1 MNTPSR
7 PATSQS
13 EMTRALVRGFLDC
26 LLGYTVDKQYRDR
39 DLNSFFTDDIELV
52 LPGTKPATPWAGTYR
67 GQAELVAFWAICR
80 EHLDIISHDV
90 QHLIV
95 EDDKAVVISFERYA
109 SLVTK
114 RQGVQTYAWLFICQ
128 DDRIRYW
135 RLFEDTEAIAKVFD
149 TRVPAAG

>member
-1 MNTPSR
+1 M
-7 PATSQS
+7 TSTASTAVSGS
-13 EMTRALVRGFLDC
+13 ETTRGVVRAFLDC

-39 DLNSFFTDDIELV
+39 DLNAYFTADVELV

-95 EDDKAVVISFERYA
+95 EGDKAVVISFERYA

-114 RQGVQTYAWLFICQ
+114 RKGVQTYAWLFICEG
-128 DDRIRYW
+128 DRIRYW

-149 TRVPAAG
+149 TRVQSEG